1 MKKIHVFC
9 HHIKYAGRQNLPL
22 ALALSSRA
30 LVCMA
35 QCQVDRIFAPSELRA
50 PLRTGREALSLQD
63 PGILGL
69 YPQ

>member
-1 MKKIHVFC
+1 MIAKKLSGLSLYEKIHVFC

-50 PLRTGREALSLQD
+50 PLRTGR
-63 PGILGL
+63 
-69 YPQ
+69 